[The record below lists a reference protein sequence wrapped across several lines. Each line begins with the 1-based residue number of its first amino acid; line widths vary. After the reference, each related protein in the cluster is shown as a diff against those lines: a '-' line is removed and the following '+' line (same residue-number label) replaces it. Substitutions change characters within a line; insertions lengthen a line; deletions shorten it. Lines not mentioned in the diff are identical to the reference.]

1 MSKNLLDGNGAE
13 QIPGALLDV
22 GQAAERLGV
31 TPRFVRRLVF
41 ERRLAYIKVGKYVR
55 FELADLEAWLA
66 SRRVEALGR
75 S

>member
-1 MSKNLLDGNGAE
+1 MSEQARSSQSSDGS
-13 QIPGALLDV
+13 ILPLLDV

-55 FELADLEAWLA
+55 FDLDDLEAWLA
-66 SRRVEALGR
+66 SHRVEALGR